1 MTFNKIFGASLAILL
16 TIMGLG
22 ILSDML
28 FGKGHHHA
36 HIDKE
41 KTLSER
47 VSAEF
52 SYYPEIADAEVVKGE
67 EPVFDLGALLAA
79 ADVSRGERAFQ
90 QKCSSCHT
98 VDQGGANGTGPNM
111 WDKVGKD
118 VASKEGFNYSSTMAS
133 WEGAWTYDQ
142 MNGFL
147 ENPRGYMPGTAM
159 AFAGLRKDPERVNVI
174 AYLASLSNDPEPFP
188 APLAAEEPAAVEVEG
203 GVDADLTVETVPTD
217 AVELA
222 VPSAEAA
229 VSEIVEQI
237 EDGAE
242 AAASDAEDAATDLID
257 QAEKA
262 LEEADP
268 TE

>member
-47 VSAEF
+47 VSSEF
-52 SYYPEIADAEVVKGE
+52 SYYPEIADAAVVVGE

-98 VDQGGANGTGPNM
+98 VEQGGANGTGPNM
-111 WDKVGKD
+111 WDKVGTD

-133 WEGAWTYDQ
+133 WEGVWTYDQ

-174 AYLASLSNDPEPFP
+174 AYLASLSNDPVPFP
-188 APLAAEEPAAVEVEG
+188 EPLAVEDAAVEVD
-203 GVDADLTVETVPTD
+203 VTDSMSAADVTVETAPTD
-217 AVELA
+217 AARL
-222 VPSAEAA
+222 
-229 VSEIVEQI
+229 VEQI

-242 AAASDAEDAATDLID
+242 AAASDAEGAATELID
-257 QAEKA
+257 QAETA